1 MKIVVGTLPY
11 YPTPD
16 SGKGVDRISYYIFR
30 EIQNL
35 QLDYELLG
43 WRNSTESKIVR
54 VLLRL
59 IRYPKFA
66 ISKGDVYLATESY
79 SGYLFSLFHKSPT
92 ILIIHDLNPFGG
104 FHNAY
109 DSLSSRINRV
119 NTKVRYRKSILSSDI
134 IVVPFEYTKT
144 KLLEIFNIEPN
155 KIKIIPYG
163 IDLPKNFASMN
174 KKEISIGIKRLLFIG
189 GTNPLDR
196 GVDVAIEILSYI
208 LQYKEDVRLIVSCKR
223 DRWREVKLTASKLMV
238 EKNIDLMDFI
248 PEGQLGEI
256 FLSSDLFLYPSRI
269 GFSLL
274 VLQAMSY
281 GIPVVASNKFDIP
294 EFLQDYGQYFAISS
308 PVEMADAILEILNDN
323 KLRSHLVEKG
333 YEICRSHTSSKMALS
348 ILDLAKDIF

>member
-1 MKIVVGTLPY
+1 MKIVIGTLPY
-11 YPTPD
+11 YPTRD

-30 EIQNL
+30 EIQNM

-43 WRNSTESKIVR
+43 WRNSSESRIVR

-79 SGYLFSLFHKSPT
+79 SGYLFSLFKKSPT
-92 ILIIHDLNPFGG
+92 ILFVHDLNPFGG

-109 DSLSSRINRV
+109 DSLFSRINRV
-119 NTKVRYRKSILSSDI
+119 NTKIRYRRSILSSNI
-134 IVVPFEYTKT
+134 IVVPFEYTKIR
-144 KLLEIFNIEPN
+144 LLEIFNIEPN

-163 IDLPKNFASMN
+163 IDLPKNFALMN
-174 KKEISIGIKRLLFIG
+174 EKGISIGIKRLLFIG
-189 GTNPLDR
+189 GVNPLDR
-196 GVDVAIEILSYI
+196 GVDIAIKILSYI
-208 LQYKEDVRLIVSCKR
+208 LKYREDVRLIVSCNR
-223 DRWREVKLTASKLMV
+223 DKWREVKLISSKFMI
-238 EKNIDLMDFI
+238 EKYIEIMDFI
-248 PEGQLGEI
+248 PEAQLGEI

-294 EFLQDYGQYFAISS
+294 EFLREYGQYFEISS
-308 PVEMADAILEILNDN
+308 PEEMANAILEILNDN
-323 KLRSHLVEKG
+323 KFRSNLVKKG
-333 YEICRSHTSSKMALS
+333 YEICDSHTSTKMALS
-348 ILDLAKDIF
+348 ILELAKDIS